1 MEEKANLYEFQ
12 INKEIVYFSNN
23 LNENKLY
30 RLLSSINL
38 EHYLNNFLINDY
50 TSPELLYIQMVSRQ
64 PLTDNILLN
73 DIGIDKVGYRMR
85 LINKLKNE
93 SNNFIYK
100 IKNGIL
106 NNNNF
111 HIKKSSIIIESQK
124 GNNNEL
130 CNLCLIF

>member
-1 MEEKANLYEFQ
+1 
-12 INKEIVYFSNN
+12 
-23 LNENKLY
+23 
-30 RLLSSINL
+30 
-38 EHYLNNFLINDY
+38 
-50 TSPELLYIQMVSRQ
+50 
-64 PLTDNILLN
+64 
-73 DIGIDKVGYRMR
+73 MR